1 MIQIDNVT
9 KSFQTT
15 LTKRVT
21 AVKNLSLDVKKGQVY
36 GFLGPNGSGKT
47 TTLKLI
53 LGLVKKDSGSIK
65 LMGRDPRD
73 HRSRKDIGY
82 LPENPYFYSHLT
94 GGELLDF
101 AGELHG
107 MPRSLIKQR
116 KELLL
121 SMVSLTGKENIK
133 MKGYS
138 KGMLQRI
145 GLAQALIN
153 DPELVLLDEPMS
165 GLDPIGRYEV
175 REIIENLKKEGK
187 TIFFCSHILSDV
199 ENICTNLSIIVDS
212 NKVFEGTMDD
222 VRKQDTTLEE
232 FFIKTVK
239 KVRS

>member
-1 MIQIDNVT
+1 MIHIQNVT

-15 LTKRVT
+15 LTKKVV
-21 AVKNLSLDVKKGQVY
+21 AVEDLSLDVKKGQVY

-53 LGLVKKDSGSIK
+53 LGLVRKDVGEIE
-65 LMGRDPRD
+65 LMGHDPRD
-73 HRSRKDIGY
+73 FRSRKNIGY

-101 AGELHG
+101 AGELHD
-107 MPRSLIKQR
+107 MPRDLIQKR
-116 KELLL
+116 KKELLDI
-121 SMVSLTGKENIK
+121 VSLTGKESIP
-133 MKGYS
+133 MRGYS

-175 REIIENLKKEGK
+175 REVISRLKDEGK

-199 ENICTNLSIIVDS
+199 ESICTDLSIIVDS
-212 NKVFEGTMDD
+212 RKVFEGTMKD
-222 VRKQDTTLEE
+222 VRKESDNLEN

-239 KVRS
+239 KERS